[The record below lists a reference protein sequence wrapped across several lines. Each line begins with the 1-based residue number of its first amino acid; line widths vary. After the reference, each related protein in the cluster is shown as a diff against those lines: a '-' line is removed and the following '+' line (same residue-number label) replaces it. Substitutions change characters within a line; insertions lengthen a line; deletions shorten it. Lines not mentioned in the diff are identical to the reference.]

1 MSNEG
6 RKVGRTVRLILNI
19 LLIPQYLY
27 LLFLILSSFPFVP
40 WYDRDGSFLTH
51 YLLLWVPLCV
61 TTLALAVCM
70 IVSRVVYRT
79 RLILLCFN
87 ALIIPLT
94 YLIEMT
100 GISWILYMLRF
111 AGIISIVL
119 YAVLCVIAVKR
130 RNI

>member
-6 RKVGRTVRLILNI
+6 RKVGRTIRLILNI

-40 WYDRDGSFLTH
+40 WYDPGGRFLTH
-51 YLLLWVPLCV
+51 YLILWVPLCV

-70 IVSRVVYRT
+70 IVSRVIYRP

-100 GISWILYMLRF
+100 GISWLLYLLRF
-111 AGIISIVL
+111 TGMISIVL
-119 YAVLCVIAVKR
+119 YVVLCVIAVKR